1 MKACSICF
9 EHIYLSIVNK
19 IINVVKIIHIQ
30 APEDVECLIPLQK
43 SIFFIALK
51 VISSKLY
58 VMLDPSDGEWAS
70 YSESDLLEIN
80 YFCLWKLHKY
90 KNHNP
95 NRVTVSFFSF
105 FSLPPMGFVCR
116 VYRLHGSAGELL
128 GRESE
133 LVVESLS
140 GIINFLPAM

>member
-1 MKACSICF
+1 M
-9 EHIYLSIVNK
+9 SIVNK

-58 VMLDPSDGEWAS
+58 VMLDPSDGELAS
-70 YSESDLLEIN
+70 NSESDSLEMN
-80 YFCLWKLHKY
+80 YFFFLKLHRY

-105 FSLPPMGFVCR
+105 FFLSPVGFVFQ
-116 VYRLHGSAGELL
+116 VYRLHGSAGEL
-128 GRESE
+128 
-133 LVVESLS
+133 
-140 GIINFLPAM
+140 